1 MKENIEKRRKMN
13 NWNKMYKNLKKHVI
27 KNTNYTKTIPTKPQA
42 KKRKSYYQKNN
53 VGKEKNELKETKK

>member
-1 MKENIEKRRKMN
+1 MN